1 MSTLTSV
8 QTRAQDADL
17 VNQCRFAKPS
27 AEPALSLPQGSGQV
41 LQNRLPLLWP
51 TPPDTAPS
59 PKKQY
64 RSHYRYRGCEKLT
77 NLAAWAYLPS
87 FEIALH
93 LIDFSGLR
101 PVLAQQLG
109 WQTARG
115 QIPFDPVSM
124 FLLHGWQVTN
134 KWNRAEML
142 KNLRDPRYAD
152 LAAIFGFENGVYP
165 TEGGLRYFLT
175 TLGQNS
181 PDDDNAVV
189 VDEETGEMMAR
200 QRLNELIAQS
210 VQLLL
215 DAGLLS
221 PESWKEAQIC
231 PDGMLHDAASRLR
244 CAHVK
249 AGCYEP
255 TTADEPR
262 ACPAQ
267 DKGKQGCACDTLACA
282 CACHFATPCDAEARF
297 VVYAGRNQPSTSP
310 NKPTDINKQKKSRGR
325 AVYGYRSLPLLLVDR
340 QRRFS
345 IVLVDDFHPANAPE
359 PLPVVAYY
367 KQLSDLYP
375 SLNVDVVSGDAA
387 FGVDAILRVVYRD
400 LHARRVIDLRAHE
413 TDKNPLNW
421 VDRGYDDKGCPLCP
435 FGYRLLANG
444 FDAARQRRKY
454 FCNRI
459 CTQGAAAVIDL
470 ETVPQPPVA
479 CPHLSSDSQR
489 GFLINVGERFAD
501 GSIRLVRDV
510 RFGSAAWKELYH
522 RPRNAS
528 EGRNA
533 VLEKWGMKRL
543 SVFGLPRGR
552 ATILLADVWV
562 NLTTL
567 ARLIREANLVQMPP

>member
-1 MSTLTSV
+1 MTRLTSV

-17 VNQCRFAKPS
+17 VNQCRLTNPTAS
-27 AEPALSLPQGSGQV
+27 SGEG
-41 LQNRLPLLWP
+41 LQSRLPLLWP
-51 TPPDTAPS
+51 TPPETPPS

-64 RSHYRYRGCEKLT
+64 RSHYRYQGYEKLT
-77 NLAAWAYLPS
+77 EPDVWAYLTP

-134 KWNRAEML
+134 KWNRSETL
-142 KNLRDPRYAD
+142 KKLHNPRYAD
-152 LAAIFGFENGVYP
+152 LVAIFGFENGLYP
-165 TEGGLRYFLT
+165 TEGGMRYFLT

-181 PDDDNAVV
+181 PDHDNAVV
-189 VDEETGEMMAR
+189 VDEETGQMVAR
-200 QRLNELIAQS
+200 QQLNKLIAQS
-210 VQLLL
+210 VQLIR

-221 PESWKEAQIC
+221 AQAWQEAQIC

-255 TTADEPR
+255 TTTDQPR
-262 ACPAQ
+262 TCPAQ
-267 DKGKQGCACDTLACA
+267 AKGKQGCHCDTLACA
-282 CACHFATPCDAEARF
+282 SACRFATPRDAEARF
-297 VVYAGRNQPSTSP
+297 VVYAGGNQPKTSP
-310 NKPTDINKQKKSRGR
+310 NKPTDPNKQKKGRGR
-325 AVYGYRSLPLLLVDR
+325 TVHGYCSSPLLLVDP

-345 IVLVDDFHPANAPE
+345 IVLADDFQPANAPE
-359 PLPVVAYY
+359 PPPVAAYY

-387 FGVDAILRVVYRD
+387 FGVDSILSTVYHD
-400 LHARRVIDLRAHE
+400 LRARRVIDLRAHE
-413 TDKNPLNW
+413 TDKEPLNW
-421 VDRGYDDKGCPLCP
+421 VERGYDNKGCPLCP
-435 FGYRLLANG
+435 FGYRLVSNG
-444 FDAARQRRKY
+444 YDSARQRRKY

-459 CTQGAAAVIDL
+459 CTQGATPVVDL
-470 ETVPQPPVA
+470 EAVPQPPLA

-489 GFLINVGERFAD
+489 GLLINVGERFAD

-510 RFGSAAWKELYH
+510 RVGSTLWQELYH

-533 VLEKWGMKRL
+533 ILEKWGLKRL
-543 SVFGLPRGR
+543 SVYGQARGR
-552 ATILLADVWV
+552 ATIMLADVWV

-567 ARLIREANLVQMPP
+567 GRLIREANLVEMPP